1 MRIRPSWQHTLLL
14 DANLMVLISVMASML
29 SCANAGSSTTEALG
43 AILTDSQPSKH
54 ARRLAHA
61 VTNVCISN
69 NYDLS
74 CSNIR
79 KITACHFE

>member
-1 MRIRPSWQHTLLL
+1 
-14 DANLMVLISVMASML
+14 MVQISVLASTL

-43 AILTDSQPSKH
+43 AILTDSQPSKR

-61 VTNVCISN
+61 VTNVRISN

-74 CSNIR
+74 CLNNIICVILSVR
-79 KITACHFE
+79 LCHQITFCIWSDYQK